1 MAKMKKGGL
10 ITLLGIIIL
19 VAGLL
24 LLTFVSTWIGIVVMV
39 VGAVIAIVFASK
51 SKKKK

>member
-1 MAKMKKGGL
+1 MAKMKK
-10 ITLLGIIIL
+10 IKPNIHVLLGIIIL

-39 VGAVIAIVFASK
+39 VGAVYAVIKA
-51 SKKKK
+51 KKKK

>member
-1 MAKMKKGGL
+1 MKKGGL
-10 ITLLGIIIL
+10 STLLGIIIL

-39 VGAVIAIVFASK
+39 VGAVITIVFASK